1 MVKSRKNRIVG
12 LLKMNIK
19 DFEKTI
25 QQLFGEKLLEEED
38 EYGFTYTA
46 DKEIHK
52 IGYATNLSVETLEL
66 AIAQGI
72 DLMVTHHDAWDFIYG
87 LREAC
92 AAKLAA
98 HNISHF
104 WIHAPLDFVDFGTC
118 TALMKILEVDEIN
131 AYSTYSEADGELPG
145 IAEFAAPV
153 EFEQLAGRMRSALSE
168 PVRAWKNNDRP
179 VKRIGVLTGAG
190 HSSALIREAAER
202 GCDTYITG
210 EATLYTIQY
219 AQFAGINL
227 LVGSHTFT
235 EIFGVASLAE
245 KIAEI
250 HPDVEITELEESHFE
265 LNH

>member
-1 MVKSRKNRIVG
+1 MKLS
-12 LLKMNIK
+12 

-25 QQLFGEKLLEEED
+25 RQLFGEELLKEDD
-38 EYGFTYTA
+38 EYGFTNIS
-46 DKEIHK
+46 DGEIHK
-52 IGYATNLSVETLEL
+52 IGYATNLSLETVEL
-66 AIAQGI
+66 AIAQGV

-87 LREAC
+87 LKEAC

-118 TALMKILEVDEIN
+118 TSLMKVLEVDEIN
-131 AYSTYSEADGELPG
+131 AYSTYSESEGELPG
-145 IAEFAAPV
+145 IAEFTDPL
-153 EFEQLAGRMRSALSE
+153 EFEQLVERMRSALNE
-168 PVRAWKNNDRP
+168 PVRAWQNNAEP

-202 GCDTYITG
+202 GCDTYVTG

-235 EIFGVASLAE
+235 EIFGVASLAK
-245 KIAEI
+245 KIAEM
-250 HPDVEITELEESHFE
+250 HPDVEILELEEAHFE

>member
-1 MVKSRKNRIVG
+1 MKLN
-12 LLKMNIK
+12 

-25 QQLFGEKLLEEED
+25 QQLFGEELLKEDD
-38 EYGFTYTA
+38 EYGFTNIA
-46 DKEIHK
+46 DGEILK
-52 IGYATNLSVETLEL
+52 MGYATNLSIETVEM
-66 AIAQGI
+66 AIAQGV

-92 AAKLAA
+92 VNKLKA
-98 HNISHF
+98 HNINHF

-118 TALMKILEVDEIN
+118 TSLMKVLEVDRIK

-153 EFEQLAGRMRSALSE
+153 EFEHLAEKMRAALNE

-179 VKRIGVLTGAG
+179 VKQIGVLTGAG

-202 GCDTYITG
+202 GCDTYVTG

-245 KIAEI
+245 KISEMN
-250 HPDVEITELEESHFE
+250 PDVQIVELKESHFE